1 MVPASGERSGQRW
14 RVSAGR
20 FGGSYSDGENVLNL
34 DCGGICTTL

>member
-20 FGGSYSDGENVLNL
+20 FGGSSDGENVLNL